1 MSVSSKQD
9 GGNVLMKYLN
19 NNRKPM
25 QRMDGDSDDEGL
37 REYLFYL
44 VVNVM
49 FYVKKNESVV
59 KLSCFAAI

>member
-1 MSVSSKQD
+1 
-9 GGNVLMKYLN
+9 
-19 NNRKPM
+19 M

-49 FYVKKNESVV
+49 FYVEKNESVV